1 MPIRRALTCVSRGLA
16 VAGALLSLPSL
27 ADSPQPELY
36 KVTAR
41 KGNKTFKTDALV
53 VYYENLLSGREV
65 RSGKQVRLTMPAF
78 TRLEIRDGR
87 YTFQFPPACKDGKP
101 RTLVLDNAR
110 FAPGISLRDPSLC
123 ALAPT
128 EVVLEPGS
136 GKSPDCSM
144 SKALRAKVAK
154 IKKECEQEG
163 GCGDFEPCSFAYS
176 KNYRS
181 CEQLFSSEPIEGEST
196 SLERLEGPDYDP
208 ANPAQTAAACRA
220 GSHVACADLIPN
232 RPQKLKIRCNG
243 RFSNGTGF
251 GTWVES
257 EAECMLR
264 GYLEVLR
271 LQCEDGKRIDGQVF
285 FAPQGAAEK
294 WQPVLTPP
302 PQELLESI
310 QAAPARP

>member
-1 MPIRRALTCVSRGLA
+1 MTIRRALTCFSRGLA
-16 VAGALLSLPSL
+16 VAGALLSLPCL
-27 ADSPQPELY
+27 ADAGHAALY

-53 VYYENLLSGREV
+53 VYYDNQLSGREV
-65 RSGKQVRLTMPAF
+65 RSGKQVRMSMPEF

-110 FAPGISLRDPSLC
+110 FVPGISLRDPSLC

-128 EVVLEPGS
+128 EVVLEPRS

-154 IKKECEQEG
+154 MEKECEQEG
-163 GCGDFEPCSFAYS
+163 GCGDFEPCSFAYE
-176 KNYRS
+176 KNYRP
-181 CEQLFSSEPIEGEST
+181 CEQLFSSGPLEGEST
-196 SLERLEGPDYDP
+196 SLDRLEGPEYDP
-208 ANPAQTAAACRA
+208 ANRAQTAAACRA
-220 GSHVACADLIPN
+220 GNRAACTDLIPN
-232 RPQKLKIRCNG
+232 RPKKIRCQS

-251 GTWVES
+251 GTSVES
-257 EAECMLR
+257 EAECMLQ
-264 GYLEVLR
+264 GYLQVLVA
-271 LQCEDGKRIDGQVF
+271 QCQDGKRIDGEVF
-285 FAPQGAAEK
+285 FAPEGAAEK

-302 PQELLESI
+302 PQEMLESI
-310 QAAPARP
+310 QAAQPRP

>member
-1 MPIRRALTCVSRGLA
+1 MSLRHALSCFSRGLA
-16 VAGALLSLPSL
+16 VAGALLALPSL
-27 ADSPQPELY
+27 ADSASPTLHA
-36 KVTAR
+36 VTAR

-53 VYYENLLSGREV
+53 IYYENMISGREV
-65 RSGKQVRLTMPAF
+65 RSGKQVRMPMPAF
-78 TRLEIRDGR
+78 TRLEIHGGR

-110 FAPGISLRDPSLC
+110 FSPGISLREPSLC

-128 EVVLEPGS
+128 EVVLGPMS

-154 IKKECEQEG
+154 MEKECEQEG
-163 GCGDFEPCSFAYS
+163 GCGDFEPCSFAYE
-176 KNYRS
+176 KNYRP
-181 CEQLFSSEPIEGEST
+181 CEQLFSSGPLEGEWT
-196 SLERLEGPDYDP
+196 SLDRLEGQYDP
-208 ANPAQTAAACRA
+208 ANRAQTAAACRA
-220 GSHVACADLIPN
+220 GNRAACSDLIPD
-232 RPQKLKIRCNG
+232 RPKKIRCHG

-257 EAECMLR
+257 EAECMLH
-264 GYLEVLR
+264 GYLQVLGA
-271 LQCEDGKRIDGQVF
+271 QCEDGKRIDGQVF

-310 QAAPARP
+310 PGMGADGS